1 MIKEMKMKI
10 LSLITHPHFVP
21 NPSDLCSSS
30 EQKLRC
36 FWWNTRS
43 FWPGKDSS
51 RTTTFKFKFKSSCIT
66 VWYGNCCAADRKTL
80 QRTVNTA
87 AKIIGAPLPSIL
99 DIFLTRCSS
108 KAKSIVEDPTH
119 PSHSLFQ
126 LLPSGRRYRS
136 IRARSARLLNSF
148 FPQAVRALNSHH
160 TAPLWNPKQPPPP
173 PPHPTTSQEKT
184 VKLLSL
190 WNSGERACTS
200 HL

>member
-1 MIKEMKMKI
+1 MKRSDQEIKRPSKQQEPICPVASKMQNGYMEIKSI
-10 LSLITHPHFVP
+10 INSQTAEIHGA
-21 NPSDLCSSS
+21 CI
-30 EQKLRC
+30 
-36 FWWNTRS
+36 
-43 FWPGKDSS
+43 
-51 RTTTFKFKFKSSCIT
+51 TTFYRGTIESVLTSCIT

-160 TAPLWNPKQPPPP
+160 TAPLWTPPPP
-173 PPHPTTSQEKT
+173 PPPYHI
-184 VKLLSL
+184 
-190 WNSGERACTS
+190 SGKNC
-200 HL
+200 